1 MSMQGEGLRD
11 KSEKQIFIFNL
22 VNNIVSLGDSVAG
35 EGRQSW

>member
-11 KSEKQIFIFNL
+11 KSEKQIFILNS